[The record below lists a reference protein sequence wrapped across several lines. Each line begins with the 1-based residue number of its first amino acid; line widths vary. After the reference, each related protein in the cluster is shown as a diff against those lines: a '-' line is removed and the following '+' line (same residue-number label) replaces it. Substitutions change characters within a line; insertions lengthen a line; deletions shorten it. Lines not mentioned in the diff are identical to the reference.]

1 MADRRAR
8 IADVHDIAGAMPH
21 VTRIEGPKGNPIYQV
36 GGKSFVF
43 FRTPQPDAVDADTGE
58 KFTDVLMLWVEDERD
73 KTALLQD
80 RRSLFFTTARFDDH
94 PSVLLRTSRIGEIT
108 LTELRELIQDA
119 WLSRAS
125 HRRAQSWLATQQT
138 GGADE

>member
-1 MADRRAR
+1 MADRRAKVADIHR
-8 IADVHDIAGAMPH
+8 IAGDMPH

-43 FRTPQPDAVDADTGE
+43 FRTPQPDAVDPETGE
-58 KFTDVLMLWVEDERD
+58 KLTDVLMLWVEDERD

-80 RRSLFFTTARFDDH
+80 ARSLFFTTDRFDGH
-94 PSVLLRTSRIGEIT
+94 MSVLLRTSRIGEIG
-108 LTELRELIQDA
+108 LTELAELIQDA

-125 HRRAQSWLATQQT
+125 DRRAQAWLATQQT
-138 GGADE
+138 GGAGE